1 MLEEA
6 QEGKDKSSETAP
18 GLDYALN
25 MFFNG
30 KDMTALEDFFG
41 LGHLEV
47 QKKNEPSGAG
57 ELSSSPKLVKQF
69 SNPSVDPERKRTIV
83 LTVPEDDR
91 VLSASVGVASH
102 LQFLVIEKDQ
112 TKMNEVGTSSLFNE
126 AQ

>member
-1 MLEEA
+1 M
-6 QEGKDKSSETAP
+6 D
-18 GLDYALN
+18 
-25 MFFNG
+25 MFTLG
-30 KDMTALEDFFG
+30 DFFS

-47 QKKNEPSGAG
+47 PKKDVSLGVGGPS
-57 ELSSSPKLVKQF
+57 LSPRLVKQF
-69 SNPSVDPERKRTIV
+69 PMSSVDPERKRTIV